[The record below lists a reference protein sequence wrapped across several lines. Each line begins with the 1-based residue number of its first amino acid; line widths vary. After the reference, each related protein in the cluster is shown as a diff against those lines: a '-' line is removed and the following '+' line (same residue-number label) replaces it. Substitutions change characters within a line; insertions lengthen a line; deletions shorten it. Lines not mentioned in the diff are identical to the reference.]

1 MEEQSILLNFPKKN
15 EKDTIL
21 FMTAF
26 NVNEYK
32 KNFFLFRGKDNIEQL
47 LSKYHISSFLVKDII
62 HTRES
67 KFKLAS
73 EFDVYKQTTNFKAE
87 VLNKKG
93 ITDNCY
99 ESLGKMS
106 LLIAL
111 KHSEKLLLDTTCFE
125 ISFIFDMES
134 FLIKI
139 EKGIYQINP
148 VVFCLNQMF
157 FVVYEVINYETGE
170 CVGNDEIW
178 GSHNNFNIIP
188 VNEAMYFDEQK
199 FIKEARRIPEIVYK
213 NITDFIE
220 TLTKNK
226 FQIEEFSFVHNIL
239 VISNFIKDVEEYFEK
254 VLGVEEMKF
263 ELQNLNTTDAFQYY
277 SQEYLGV
284 VTAISENQFE
294 QGLFDCVILEAMKM
308 YICLKLI
315 VGFDI
320 TKKLQDTLDN
330 QLYVQRLFFPG
341 KVPIITWN
349 VLDNI
354 KKTHS
359 FKNYKEAIDF
369 KISYLKLLQERKR
382 SQNALFLNILLYLL
396 ALISG
401 IGTLQ
406 VLQTEF
412 GWSFKAT
419 FVILILVFLG
429 LGIYWIFR
437 ECNRKP

>member
-1 MEEQSILLNFPKKN
+1 MEEQSILLNFPKMNK
-15 EKDTIL
+15 KDTIL
-21 FMTAF
+21 FMTAY

-32 KNFFLFRGKDNIEQL
+32 KNFSLFQKKDNIEQL

-67 KFKLAS
+67 KFKLTS
-73 EFDVYKQTTNFKAE
+73 EFDVYKQATNFKAE

-99 ESLGKMS
+99 ESLGEMS

-111 KHSEKLLLDTTCFE
+111 KHSEKLLLDTACFE

-170 CVGNDEIW
+170 YAGNDEIW
-178 GSHNNFNIIP
+178 GPHNNFNIIP
-188 VNEAMYFDEQK
+188 VNEVMYFDEQK
-199 FIKEARRIPEIVYK
+199 FIKETRRISEIVYK

-226 FQIEEFSFVHNIL
+226 FRIEEFSFVHNIL
-239 VISNFIKDVEEYFEK
+239 VISNSIKDVEEYFEK
-254 VLGVEEMKF
+254 VLGVEGMKF
-263 ELQNLNTTDAFQYY
+263 ELRNLNTTDAFRYY

-284 VTAISENQFE
+284 VTEISENHFE

-315 VGFDI
+315 IGFDI
-320 TKKLQDTLDN
+320 TQKLQETLDN
-330 QLYVQRLFFPG
+330 QLYVRRLFFPG

-354 KKTHS
+354 KRTHS
-359 FKNYKEAIDF
+359 FKNYEEAIDF

-401 IGTLQ
+401 IATLQ

-412 GWSFKAT
+412 GWSFKVT

-429 LGIYWIFR
+429 LGIYWIWR
-437 ECNRKP
+437 ECNRKV